1 MFLKKNN
8 LIQNSMENQQ
18 AQTQTQQ
25 VPENLTPQQALAIL
39 VQGVQFAQSKG
50 IYSLTDAELISKAV
64 RVFTN
69 QPEGEK
75 LAESPQDEGA
85 MTESPQDEGAM
96 TESSQDEVMPEQDE
110 IQMTGE
116 PQV

>member
-1 MFLKKNN
+1 
-8 LIQNSMENQQ
+8 MENQQ
-18 AQTQTQQ
+18 AQTQ
-25 VPENLTPQQALAIL
+25 VPENLTPQQSLAIL

-75 LAESPQDEGA
+75 LAES
-85 MTESPQDEGAM
+85 SQDEGAM
-96 TESSQDEVMPEQDE
+96 TESSQDEAMSEQDE
-110 IQMTGE
+110 IEMPVVDQGE